1 MNSRQTVDPVHQL
14 SISVDA
20 MRLPIDGNKFRLRA
34 YRTSDARAVAELR
47 SDPSTAEWQSWVVP
61 YPLEKAQKMVDSVM
75 ELDGP
80 TPGEWWGLVIADPT
94 THAFMGNLAVHL
106 ADHGHSAEIG
116 YALCVQHRGKGLASD
131 ATEALI
137 NALFARPEINRVEGS
152 LHPGN
157 IASAMVLERLG
168 FVHEGTSRQSYWVED
183 VVSDDAHYGLLR
195 EEWSAWND
203 GAATRPTVVE
213 LAEITERNL
222 DDVTTLATHHSQ
234 RRFVAP
240 VYRSL
245 AQALIKPLH
254 KGEPVVPWYR
264 AIVADDTV
272 VGFVMLSDVSPTEP
286 HPYVWR
292 LLIDRAHQRRGIA
305 SKVLELLVADRIA
318 KGDTKLVLSY
328 MPGLGSPEAFY
339 RKHGFIP
346 TGQIDDGEIEASL
359 DLKS

>member
-1 MNSRQTVDPVHQL
+1 
-14 SISVDA
+14 
-20 MRLPIDGNKFRLRA
+20 MRLPIDGPNFRLRD
-34 YRTSDARAVAELR
+34 YRAADAWAVAELR

-61 YPLEKAQKMVDSVM
+61 YPLEKAQQMVDSVM
-75 ELDGP
+75 ALDGP
-80 TPGEWWGLVIADPT
+80 TRGEWWGLVIADPT
-94 THAFMGNLAVHL
+94 TDAFMGNLAVHL

-116 YALCVQHRGKGLASD
+116 YALCVEHRRKGLATD
-131 ATEALI
+131 ATEALV
-137 NALFARPEINRVEGS
+137 NALFARPEINRLGGS
-152 LHPGN
+152 LHPHN

-168 FVHEGTSRQSYWVED
+168 FVYEGTSRQSYWVEH

-195 EEWSAWND
+195 QEWSAWND
-203 GAATRPTVVE
+203 GAAKRPTVVE

-222 DDVTTLATHHSQ
+222 DDVTGLATHQSQ

-254 KGEPVVPWYR
+254 EGEPVVPWYR
-264 AIVADDTV
+264 AIVADDAV

-339 RKHGFIP
+339 RKHGFVP
-346 TGQIDDGEIEASL
+346 TGKVDQDGEIEASL
-359 DLKS
+359 DLA

>member
-1 MNSRQTVDPVHQL
+1 
-14 SISVDA
+14 
-20 MRLPIDGNKFRLRA
+20 MRLPIDGPYFRLRA
-34 YRTSDARAVAELR
+34 YRTSDAAAVAELR

-61 YPLEKAQKMVDSVM
+61 YPMDKAQQMVDSVM
-75 ELDGP
+75 ALDGP
-80 TPGEWWGLVIADPT
+80 TPGEWWGLVIADLT
-94 THAFMGNLAVHL
+94 TDDLIGNLAVHL
-106 ADHGHSAEIG
+106 AEHGHSAEIG
-116 YALCVQHRGKGLASD
+116 YALCVEHRGKGLATA
-131 ATEALI
+131 ATALLVD
-137 NALFARPEINRVEGS
+137 ALFEWPEMNRLEGS
-152 LHPGN
+152 LHPHN
-157 IASAMVLERLG
+157 VASAMVLERLG
-168 FVHEGTSRQSYWVED
+168 FVYEGTSRQSYWVED
-183 VVSDDAHYGLLR
+183 VVSDDAHYGMLR
-195 EEWSAWND
+195 QEWSAWND
-203 GAATRPTVVE
+203 GAAERPTVVE

-222 DDVTTLATHHSQ
+222 DDVTGLATHHSQ

-254 KGEPVVPWYR
+254 EGEPVVPWYR
-264 AIVADDTV
+264 AIVADDAV

-328 MPGLGSPEAFY
+328 MPGPGSPEAFY

-346 TGQIDDGEIEASL
+346 TGKVDDGEIEAIL
-359 DLKS
+359 DLDQIRSSSY

>member
-1 MNSRQTVDPVHQL
+1 
-14 SISVDA
+14 
-20 MRLPIDGNKFRLRA
+20 MRLPIDGTNFRLRS
-34 YRTSDARAVAELR
+34 YRPSDARAVAELR
-47 SDPSTAEWQSWVVP
+47 SDASTAEWQSWVVP
-61 YPLEKAQKMVDSVM
+61 YPLEKAQQMVDSVTK
-75 ELDGP
+75 LGGP
-80 TPGEWWGLVIADPT
+80 TPGEWWGLAIAEPT
-94 THAFMGNLAVHL
+94 TDAFMGNLAVHL

-116 YALCVQHRGKGLASD
+116 YALCVEHRGNGLATA
-131 ATEALI
+131 ATSLLVD
-137 NALFARPEINRVEGS
+137 ALFERPEINRLEGS

-168 FVHEGTSRQSYWVED
+168 FVYEGTSRHSYWVED

-203 GAATRPTVVE
+203 RAANRQTVVA

-222 DDVTTLATHHSQ
+222 DEVTRLATHHSQ

-254 KGEPVVPWYR
+254 EGEPVVPWYR
-264 AIVADDTV
+264 AIVADDAI

-328 MPGLGSPEAFY
+328 TPGRGSPEAFY

-346 TGQIDDGEIEASL
+346 TGKVDDGEIEASL
-359 DLKS
+359 DLDQIRSSSC